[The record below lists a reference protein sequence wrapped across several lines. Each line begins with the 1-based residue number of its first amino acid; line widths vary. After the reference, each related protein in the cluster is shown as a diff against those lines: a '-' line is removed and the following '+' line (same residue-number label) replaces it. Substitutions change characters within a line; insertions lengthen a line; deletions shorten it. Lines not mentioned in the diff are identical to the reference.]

1 MSAIYKAGQGYWV
14 RLMSAYGLGAII
26 ALGLV
31 WLWKEMEGVM
41 LFGFEP
47 TYVRVVVMLIT
58 AVVFAWFG
66 WMIIGT
72 RRQLRHHASHIHI
85 SRARWRFI
93 VADIFLV
100 SVAKSAGFTTSPA
113 THLTSF
119 KQCAGVPVPRRK
131 LRHNACAN
139 QLSS

>member
-47 TYVRVVVMLIT
+47 TYVRVVVTLIT
-58 AVVFAWFG
+58 AVVVAWFG

-72 RRQLRHHASHIHI
+72 RRTTAAILIATEGEMRKVNWSSRREVELSTRAVIGLTIIIALYCWAFDVGFASIFRWMTVLRT
-85 SRARWRFI
+85 
-93 VADIFLV
+93 
-100 SVAKSAGFTTSPA
+100 G
-113 THLTSF
+113 
-119 KQCAGVPVPRRK
+119 
-131 LRHNACAN
+131 
-139 QLSS
+139 

>member
-14 RLMSAYGLGAII
+14 RLMSAYGLGAVV

-31 WLWKEMEGVM
+31 WLWKEMQGVT

-58 AVVFAWFG
+58 ALVVAWFG

-72 RRQLRHHASHIHI
+72 RRKSVEFLIATEGEMRKVNWSSRREVELSTRAVIGLTIIIAVYCWAFDVGFASIFRWMTVLRT
-85 SRARWRFI
+85 
-93 VADIFLV
+93 
-100 SVAKSAGFTTSPA
+100 G
-113 THLTSF
+113 
-119 KQCAGVPVPRRK
+119 
-131 LRHNACAN
+131 
-139 QLSS
+139 

>member
-14 RLMSAYGLGAII
+14 RLMSAYGLGAVV

-31 WLWKEMEGVM
+31 WLWKEMQGVT

-58 AVVFAWFG
+58 ALVFAWFG

-72 RRQLRHHASHIHI
+72 RRKSVEFLIATEGEMRKVNWSSRREIETATRIVIILTIFTAGYCWGFDMVFATIFRWMTVLRT
-85 SRARWRFI
+85 
-93 VADIFLV
+93 
-100 SVAKSAGFTTSPA
+100 G
-113 THLTSF
+113 
-119 KQCAGVPVPRRK
+119 
-131 LRHNACAN
+131 
-139 QLSS
+139 